1 MTTIVG
7 IDPHPQHHTVAA
19 LDAQGQ
25 VQGVEQ
31 FPNSPQ
37 GLEACLAWLE
47 DLEEVRL
54 AVEGP
59 TQTFFGSWLT
69 RFLAEGLT
77 VVPIPTQQVRERRG
91 RRKTDPQDA
100 VLIARVLQA
109 EPDRPVLTPPAWL
122 RSLQE
127 LTRTRRHLA
136 QQLQAD
142 RMRLHTA
149 QTPAAQTTLERVVTA
164 LAGEVQELEGQIQHQ
179 VQVLAP
185 QLLQLLGV
193 GPVIAGVLLA
203 EVGDIR
209 RFRSKDH
216 FASYC
221 GAAPVPWESGASKHV
236 RVNRGGNRR
245 LNWALHIIARTRLRL
260 DQSSQALVA
269 RKMQEG
275 KTRREAIRVLKTY
288 LARQLYSVLLKLL
301 SPGPEHI
308 ATS

>member
-1 MTTIVG
+1 MITIVG

-31 FPNSPQ
+31 FPNSPA

-59 TQTFFGSWLT
+59 TQTFFALWLT
-69 RFLAEGLT
+69 RFLAEGLV

-109 EPDRPVLTPPAWL
+109 EPDRPALTSPAWL

-142 RMRLHTA
+142 RMRLRTA
-149 QTPAAQTTLERVVTA
+149 QTPAVQTSLERVVTT
-164 LAGEVQELEGQIQHQ
+164 LAGEVQELEGQIQQQ
-179 VQVLAP
+179 VQALAP

-209 RFRSKDH
+209 RFRSQDH

-260 DQSSQALVA
+260 DAASQALVA
-269 RKMQEG
+269 RKKQEG
-275 KTRREAIRVLKTY
+275 KTHREAIRVLKTY

-301 SPGPEHI
+301 SPESKHI
-308 ATS
+308 ATY

>member
-1 MTTIVG
+1 MTTITG

-31 FPNSPQ
+31 FPNSPA

-47 DLEEVRL
+47 DLGEVQL

-59 TQTFFGSWLT
+59 TQTFFALWLT
-69 RFLAEGLT
+69 RFLAEGLV

-109 EPDRPVLTPPAWL
+109 EPDRPALTSPAWL

-142 RMRLHTA
+142 RMRLRTA
-149 QTPAAQTTLERVVTA
+149 QTPAVQTSLERVVTA
-164 LAGEVQELEGQIQHQ
+164 LAGEVQELEGQIQQQ
-179 VQVLAP
+179 VQALAP
-185 QLLQLLGV
+185 QLLRLLGV

-221 GAAPVPWESGASKHV
+221 GTAPVPWESGASKHV
-236 RVNRGGNRR
+236 RVNRGGNRQ

-260 DQSSQALVA
+260 DAASQALVA
-269 RKMQEG
+269 RKKQEG
-275 KTRREAIRVLKTY
+275 KTHREAIRVLKTY

-301 SPGPEHI
+301 SPEPKHI
-308 ATS
+308 ATY